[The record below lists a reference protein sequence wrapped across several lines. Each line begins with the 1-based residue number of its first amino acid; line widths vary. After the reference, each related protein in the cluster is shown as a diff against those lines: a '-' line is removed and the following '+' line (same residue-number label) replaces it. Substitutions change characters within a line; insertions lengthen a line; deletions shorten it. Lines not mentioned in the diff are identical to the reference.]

1 MSEIEH
7 GAGHGAGH
15 GGEAAEEEHIHM
27 PGPSAWPFT
36 LAVSLTVAMAGL
48 MTWERLSLAVTGIIF
63 LIGAAGMV
71 TSIIRWSIQ
80 VSEA

>member
-1 MSEIEH
+1 MSELEH

-27 PGPSAWPFT
+27 PGPSGWPFT

-63 LIGAAGMV
+63 FVGAAGMV
-71 TSIIRWSIQ
+71 TSVIRWSIQ